1 MKIKTVL
8 IVTAILIITLIGY
21 AVFNSLRDTEERAIR
36 LATGSSERP
45 GLSQGEA
52 DTSKSDQFEK

>member
-8 IVTAILIITLIGY
+8 IVTAILIVSLIGY
-21 AVFNSLRDTEERAIR
+21 AIISSFKDTEERAIR

-52 DTSKSDQFEK
+52 DTSKSDQFKK